1 MNTGET
7 GLSND
12 RRTRSPTTRNGP
24 DPCGPAGGAI
34 RRSRIDGNA
43 AGLRLTISR
52 FISKV

>member
-12 RRTRSPTTRNGP
+12 RGP
-24 DPCGPAGGAI
+24 DPCGPAAAAAQFG
-34 RRSRIDGNA
+34 A